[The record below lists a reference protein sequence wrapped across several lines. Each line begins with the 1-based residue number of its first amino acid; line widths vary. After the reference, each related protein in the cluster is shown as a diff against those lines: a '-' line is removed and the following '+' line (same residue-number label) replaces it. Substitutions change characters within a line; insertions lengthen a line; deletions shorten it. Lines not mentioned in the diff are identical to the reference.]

1 VQYRA
6 NGRFAGIDLPHFRG
20 GIYIFPGGFPPP
32 KKYGLNKTLHHHT
45 IVAKRLDG

>member
-20 GIYIFPGGFPPP
+20 GFTFFRGGFPPQNTVWIKP
-32 KKYGLNKTLHHHT
+32 WTQH
-45 IVAKRLDG
+45 VV